1 MRSCLLFLM
10 LVSTCSIRLVGQ
22 NSPINISQANC
33 VHQANLLLDEAFVI
47 IRKNYYR
54 KDSVEWKPLLESARH
69 SINQSAD
76 CASAYRAVQ
85 WCFDQIKEKHSFIM
99 PPVKAA
105 LYTGNINSSKPES
118 SNNPLTGP
126 IHHELIENDI
136 AYITVPWV
144 STTDQLVC
152 TRFADS
158 IQSLIQAFDRRGI
171 SKWIIDLRK
180 NTGGNCWPML
190 AGVGPLLGNGVHGFF
205 VSTTES
211 IPISYKNGMVMQGQK
226 IRCMASDPYTMSS
239 RKKTIVVL
247 TGRNTSSAGEILAL
261 AFKGLNNVYLYGEP
275 TAGLTTANASYPL
288 SDGSLLVLTVCKE
301 ADRTGTIIEGKIN
314 PDELITPSAAKGDDT
329 IKTAAVMFL
338 QIQ

>member
-1 MRSCLLFLM
+1 M
-10 LVSTCSIRLVGQ
+10 GQ
-22 NSPINISQANC
+22 NSPIDTSRHACIQQA
-33 VHQANLLLDEAFVI
+33 HILLDEAFVI
-47 IRKNYYR
+47 IQKNYYR
-54 KDSVEWKPLLESARH
+54 KDSVEWKPLLESAKN
-69 SINQSAD
+69 SINQSSD

-105 LYTGNINSSKPES
+105 VYTGNINSSKPES
-118 SNNPLTGP
+118 SNQPLTGA
-126 IHHELIENDI
+126 IIHELIESDI
-136 AYITVPWV
+136 AYITLPWV
-144 STTDQLVC
+144 STTDPVVC

-158 IQSLIQAFDRRGI
+158 IQSLIESFDIRGI

-205 VSTTES
+205 VSPKES
-211 IPISYKNGMVMQGQK
+211 IPISYKDGIVMQGKK
-226 IRCMASDPYTMSS
+226 IRCIASDPYTMSS
-239 RKKTIVVL
+239 RRKTIVVL
-247 TGRNTSSAGEILAL
+247 TGRNTSSAGEIVAM

-301 ADRTGTIIEGKIN
+301 ADRTGTVIEGKIN
-314 PDELITPSAAKGDDT
+314 PDELIFSSPTRDNDI
-329 IKTAAVMFL
+329 IKSAAVMFL